1 MIRSRDAAAINVR
14 LQFSKKKIQKKS
26 MSRIHNLNDTEGE
39 RSLLAE
45 EASFG
50 PNFGDAWKN
59 WK

>member
-1 MIRSRDAAAINVR
+1 
-14 LQFSKKKIQKKS
+14 

-39 RSLLAE
+39 RSLLVE